1 MLKHISISNYILIEK
16 LELDFG
22 EGFSVI
28 TGETGAGKSILV
40 GALSLILGKRADTDV
55 LRDKGQK
62 CIIEGIFNIDG
73 LGLKAYFEENDLDFE
88 ADTVLRREINK
99 HGRSR
104 AFINDSPVNLPLL
117 KVLGERLVDIHS
129 HHQTL
134 LLNESDFQMGVLD
147 NYAGNIKLLEE
158 YQHALK
164 EYKRL
169 KSTLEELLHKELGM
183 RDEEE
188 YLRFQYN
195 EIKAASL
202 QDEELEKLE
211 QEIEILSNAEEIKAS
226 LYKANGIVSLGE
238 NSVLDRLRDALGSL
252 GRIAGYHADIESFR
266 KRLESVLIELKD
278 MSEGLERLES
288 TVQYNPQQLE
298 SLTERLD
305 SINALLQKHR
315 VKDVGELLLVQ
326 QELEKKLEGISSLDE
341 DIAKLKEQVHA
352 AEQET
357 EKLALALNSTR
368 KDAIP
373 SVEKEIT
380 SSLSQLG
387 MNEGVLKIELDLLES
402 FTSSGK
408 NQLTFTFS
416 ANKGSKPAAISR
428 IASGGELSRLML
440 AIKSMITAKSLLPTI
455 ILDEIDMG
463 VSGDIAAKVGNMLE
477 GMSLNLQLIAI
488 THLPQIAAKAGS
500 HYKVYKNSTGN
511 RTVSEVKCL
520 TEGERI
526 KEIAGMLSDES
537 ISSAAKQ
544 AAKELL
550 GI

>member
-1 MLKHISISNYILIEK
+1 
-16 LELDFG
+16 
-22 EGFSVI
+22 
-28 TGETGAGKSILV
+28 
-40 GALSLILGKRADTDV
+40 
-55 LRDKGQK
+55 
-62 CIIEGIFNIDG
+62 
-73 LGLKAYFEENDLDFE
+73 
-88 ADTVLRREINK
+88 
-99 HGRSR
+99 
-104 AFINDSPVNLPLL
+104 
-117 KVLGERLVDIHS
+117 
-129 HHQTL
+129 

-147 NYAGNIKLLEE
+147 NYAGNNKLLEE
-158 YQHALK
+158 YQSALK

-188 YLRFQYN
+188 YIRFQYN

-387 MNEGVLKIELDLLES
+387 MNEGVLKIDLDLLES